1 MNYLQ
6 WLEEPDVFQVNR
18 EKAHSDHLFFQSY
31 EEMEEYPKGRLR
43 QSLNGKWQFFYADCL
58 QNRVADF
65 YKQDFDMAAAD
76 TIEVPAHI
84 QLQGYGRC
92 QYVNV
97 MYPWDGV
104 EEIYPPE
111 IPKIH
116 NAVGSYVKYFDV
128 GDEWLEKDVFLSFQ
142 GVETAFCVWLNG
154 QFAGYSEDSFTPS
167 EFCITPYL
175 QKENNK
181 LAVEVYQR
189 STASWLEDQDFWSFF
204 GIFREVYVYAVPA
217 AHVRDLSVTAD
228 YRAESGEGLLGI
240 DCELAFTKEGAASS
254 VRCVLRDSTDNI
266 VWEQK
271 SPVTSANWYGEGT
284 IAVVSPWSA
293 EQPSLYTLYVEVLGR
308 EGELIE
314 VARTKVG
321 FRTFEKRGGVLYLN
335 GKRIVFK
342 GVNRHEFS
350 VDKGRA
356 IGEEEMLYDI
366 RLLKKNNINAV
377 RTSHYPTQSR
387 WYELCDEYGIYVI
400 DETNLE
406 THGTWMLR
414 DDINPTWNVPASFP
428 EWRQNVLDR
437 AASMYERDKNHVSIL
452 FWSCGNESYCGD
464 NIAAMAAYFREKDS
478 RRLIHYEGVFHNK
491 RYQSLPDVESRMYE
505 KIENIE
511 AFLRENPQRSFIL
524 CEYMHAMGNSL
535 GGMKHY
541 MELAD
546 VYANFQGGFIW
557 DYIDQAL
564 YRMDENGEKALAVGG
579 DFGDRPCDYGFCTDG
594 IVYANRM
601 PSPKMQDVKALYA
614 DIRMHLD
621 DDELI
626 VSNHNLFI
634 DTSRLVFEVRLERE
648 GEVQQK
654 EEYFLNV
661 PAGESGCLKIRREEP
676 EAAGEYVWHV
686 IARLAE
692 DTVWAE
698 KGHEVAFV
706 QEVFVV
712 EEKDPCAR
720 KTESPT
726 DMRIAEG
733 NCCIGVYGENFSMMF
748 DLRMGGICSLIYDGI
763 EYVSRIPR
771 ISFWRAKTDNDC
783 GADYPFEAAQWA
795 IAGEYARH
803 CGDLFRQERGE
814 ESIKLYFTYE
824 TPSYPSFSYIVSY
837 EAYADGS
844 LLIRVEYPGVSG
856 LPDMP
861 VFALDWQMGKELQ
874 HFTYYGMGPEENY
887 CDRAEGARLGKFAS
901 TVWDNFSGY
910 LNPQECG
917 NRTGVRYVELRD
929 DEGSGVRLSSVGESF
944 EMSILPYSAAEL
956 EHAGCREELGP
967 QRYTWVRVA
976 AAQMGVGGDDSW
988 GAPVHDEY
996 RLPAEQPRTLAFAI
1010 KALQRAE

>member
-1 MNYLQ
+1 MNHLQ
-6 WLEEPDVFQVNR
+6 WLEEPNVFQVNR

-31 EEMEEYPKGRLR
+31 EEMQEYPKGRLR
-43 QSLNGKWQFFYADCL
+43 QSLNGTWDFFYADCP
-58 QNRVADF
+58 QNRAEDF
-65 YKQDFDMAAAD
+65 YKKDFDMADAG
-76 TIEVPAHI
+76 TIEVPGHI

-97 MYPWDGV
+97 IYPWDGV
-104 EEIYPPE
+104 EEIHPPQ
-111 IPKIH
+111 IPRKH

-128 GDEWLEKDVFLSFQ
+128 GDEWLGKEVYLSFQ
-142 GVETAFCVWLNG
+142 GVETAFYVWLNG
-154 QFAGYSEDSFTPS
+154 EFVGYSEDSFTPS
-167 EFCITPYL
+167 EFCVTPYL

-189 STASWLEDQDFWSFF
+189 STASWLEDQDFWRFS
-204 GIFREVYVYAVPA
+204 GIFREVYLYAVPA

-228 YRAESGEGLLGI
+228 YNPHSGEGVLGI
-240 DCELAFTKEGAASS
+240 GGELNLTKEDMAVS
-254 VRCVLRDSTDNI
+254 VRCVLRDSEDN
-266 VWEQK
+266 VVLEQEY
-271 SPVTSANWYGEGT
+271 PITSRMWNRQET
-284 IAVVSPWSA
+284 IPVVSPWSA
-293 EQPSLYTLYVEVLGR
+293 EQPTLYTLYVEVIGR
-308 EGELIE
+308 EGQLIE
-314 VARTKVG
+314 VAKTRVG
-321 FRTFEKRGGVLYLN
+321 FRKFEKRGGVLYLN
-335 GKRIVFK
+335 GKRLVFK

-350 VDKGRA
+350 ADKGRA
-356 IGEEEMLYDI
+356 IGEEEMLCDI

-377 RTSHYPTQSR
+377 RTSHYPNQSR

-406 THGTWMLR
+406 THGTWSLR
-414 DDINPTWNVPASFP
+414 SGINPTWNVPASLP
-428 EWRQNVLDR
+428 EWRENVLDR

-478 RRLIHYEGVFHNK
+478 RRLVHYEGVFHNP

-505 KIENIE
+505 KVKDIE
-511 AFLRENPQRSFIL
+511 AFLVENPQRPFIL

-546 VYANFQGGFIW
+546 VYPNFQGGFIW

-564 YRMDENGEKALAVGG
+564 YRVDEKGEKVLSVGG

-614 DIRMHLD
+614 NIHMHIEKD
-621 DDELI
+621 KLI
-626 VSNHNLFI
+626 IKNQNLFI
-634 DTSRLVFEVRLERE
+634 STKDLLFEVRLERE
-648 GEVQQK
+648 GAVQRK
-654 EEYFLNV
+654 EEYFLDV

-676 EAAGEYVWHV
+676 QAAGEYVCHV

-692 DTVWAE
+692 DTAWAE
-698 KGHEVAFV
+698 KGHEVAFA

-712 EEKDPCAR
+712 EEKEPCAQ
-720 KTESPT
+720 KTEAVES
-726 DMRIAEG
+726 MRIAEG
-733 NCCIGVYGENFSMMF
+733 DGCIGVYGRDFSMMF
-748 DLRMGGICSLIYDGI
+748 DLRTGGICSLVYSGS
-763 EYVSRIPR
+763 EYVSRMPR

-783 GADYPFEAAQWA
+783 GAGYPFEAAQWA
-795 IAGEYARH
+795 IAGEYARY

-814 ESIKLYFTYE
+814 NRIKLFFTYE
-824 TPSYPSFSYIVSY
+824 TPSQPSFSYVISY
-837 EAYADGS
+837 EACGDGS
-844 LLIRVEYPGVSG
+844 LRIQAEYPGVSG

-861 VFALDWQMGKELQ
+861 AFALDWQMRKELQ
-874 HFTYYGMGPEENY
+874 HFSYYGMGPEENY
-887 CDRAEGARLGKFAS
+887 CDRAEGARLGKFTS

-917 NRTGVRYVELRD
+917 NRMGVRYAELW
-929 DEGSGVRLSSVGESF
+929 DEEGRGIRLSCEREPF
-944 EMSILPYSAAEL
+944 EMSILPYSVTDL
-956 EHAGCREELGP
+956 EHANCREELGP
-967 QRYTWVRVA
+967 QRSTWVRVA

-996 RLPAEQPRTLAFAI
+996 RLPAEQPRTLAFVI
-1010 KALQRAE
+1010 KALQQDE